1 MRNSLFFDGW
11 EELEMKQQTLW
22 AFDTFRSLRSSVP
35 VRTIG
40 ILKWAVLIIA
50 FASGAWAQ
58 CVLKPSNSIV
68 PAGKT
73 VTITASGAPGGEAF
87 FFISDGPNR
96 AEGSGL
102 NSLPAWT
109 YETKHGIGTDTVT
122 ASGTYQGQSFRC
134 APAFVTWTPPRCTLA
149 PATATAIL
157 GGSHAVVASVIDGA
171 GTPIGN
177 TKVAFI
183 VTSGPNTGQNS
194 GLFPPTTDAAGNV
207 PFTYPSLY
215 PPSPG
220 TDTIVASGSIA
231 FNTVTYSC
239 SATVTWV
246 PDFTCAEGSQVPVTL
261 PVVTHLPLVLT
272 KPASI
277 TYDRL
282 DLRFTVTK
290 PFGTLCEAQSNLG
303 ALPLLVSASN
313 NPIPV
318 LAAKAETTATVTVY
332 APGAVLEKPLCKF
345 WPPLPGQVTDDC
357 IMLGDGSN
365 FDPQATYVRWQSPGF
380 KITPLP
386 YLPNFPTPAPF
397 RNTPAM
403 TFWVNLT
410 QLGLDHADM
419 KTVLETI
426 EPKLHQELVGNFPA
440 IAWWTGIHDPGNV
453 RLLVVDSSGL
463 TTGTLPDG
471 RRTNDITNSLI
482 YVDAT
487 NPGTF
492 LLGTIEGSY
501 MVILTGVKTGDF
513 ALAASNLAGDFA
525 ASQQVLAG
533 RVSKHESLAYRVS
546 TTGVFGT
553 PMQTITPATFLD
565 GDLNGDE
572 RVDCADIAVVEA
584 ALGKRFGEVGYN
596 AWADINADGA
606 VDSRDVKMIIK
617 RLPHRVT
624 CP

>member
-1 MRNSLFFDGW
+1 
-11 EELEMKQQTLW
+11 MKQQTLRS
-22 AFDTFRSLRSSVP
+22 FETFRSLRSSVP
-35 VRTIG
+35 VRNIG
-40 ILKWAVLIIA
+40 ILKSTVLIIA

-58 CVLKPSNSIV
+58 CILKPSNSIV

-73 VTITASGAPGGEAF
+73 VTITATGALGGQAYF
-87 FFISDGPNR
+87 LISDGPNR
-96 AEGSGL
+96 AVGSGL
-102 NSLPAWT
+102 NSLSAWT
-109 YETKHGIGTDTVT
+109 YYTTHGIGTDTVT
-122 ASGTYQGQSFRC
+122 ASGTYQGQSFTC
-134 APAFVTWTPPRCTLA
+134 APAFVTWTPPSCTLA
-149 PATATAIL
+149 PPTATAVL
-157 GGSHAVVASVIDGA
+157 GGSHTVVASVVDGE
-171 GTPIGN
+171 GTPIDN
-177 TKVAFI
+177 TKVSFL
-183 VTSGPNTGQNS
+183 VSNGPNTGQNS

-220 TDTIVASGSIA
+220 TDTIVASGCIA
-231 FNTVTYSC
+231 FNSVCYSC

-246 PDFTCAEGSQVPVTL
+246 PNFTCAEGSQVPVTL

-272 KPASI
+272 KPARI

-290 PFGTLCEAQSNLG
+290 PYGTLCEAQSNLG

-313 NPIPV
+313 SPNAV

-332 APGAVLEKPLCKF
+332 EPGVVQEKSLCKF

-357 IMLGDGSN
+357 IMLGDGTK
-365 FDPQATYVRWQSPGF
+365 FDPQATYLRWQSPGF

-386 YLPNFPTPAPF
+386 YLPDFPTLALF

-410 QLGLDHADM
+410 QRGLDHTDM

-426 EPKLHQELVGNFPA
+426 EPKLHQELVGKLPA

-492 LLGTIEGSY
+492 LLGAIEGSY
-501 MVILTGVKTGDF
+501 MVVLTGVKTGDF
-513 ALAASNLAGDFA
+513 ALAASNLAGDSA
-525 ASQQVLAG
+525 ASQQVLSG

-546 TTGVFGT
+546 TSAVFGT
-553 PMQTITPATFLD
+553 PMQTITPASFLD
-565 GDLNGDE
+565 GNLNGDE
-572 RVDCADIAVVEA
+572 RVDCADVAVVEA

-596 AWADINADGA
+596 AWADLNADGM
-606 VDSRDVKMIIK
+606 VDSRDVKLITK
-617 RLPHRVT
+617 RLPRRVT
-624 CP
+624 CS